1 MNHTRPTPCVEQFL
15 QLTRT
20 AAPGG
25 GYRWQRSWSS
35 ALPAVQVAAAEV
47 NEQQIL
53 ARLNGHGAGE
63 LITELAQSSAGQALS
78 GKHWLTTIT
87 LASLS
92 PAEKLQI
99 AISITTALCDIHGQ
113 GIFVFNLR
121 PGSWVLGDDF
131 QQADCVDFSAAR
143 FCTRDASGCNTFRP
157 AFADPHFLAPEQSF
171 EYVNQLDARTDLYS
185 LGCTLYWLFS
195 GEIPFDELSRG
206 DEIAYAQLSRE
217 VLSTQRP
224 VADDELSKGIW
235 QIIAH
240 LLAKEPQ
247 QRYQSST
254 GLLIDLRA
262 LQAGLHQCQPV
273 TLAGRS
279 VADRL
284 QVPQRL
290 YGREAEVA
298 QLLEAFERVRDGVS
312 EALLIGGYSGV
323 GKSALVAEVR
333 QPILHAGG
341 LFVAGKFDQYQR
353 HQPYSAIAGAF
364 GHFVRYLLSLPVSE
378 MDQWRTRLNGVLHPN
393 GQVLVDLIP
402 ELAMLLGEQPALPA
416 LGADEQQHRFN
427 RAFLAFVHEICQ
439 SHKPLVLFIDDLQWA
454 DMASINLLRLL
465 LTDIDSR
472 HCLLL
477 GAYRDNEVD
486 ERHPFMQMQADVRQ
500 QRARLKRIHL
510 PPLSQPVLAEIIADT
525 LDRPIAEVALL
536 TSLVYQKTAGNPFF
550 FKQFLQELYQGELLQ
565 FEHRQQRWQ
574 WSITAIEQQ
583 GITDNVV
590 ELMARKVNRLTSAA
604 REMLPLAAC
613 IGSSFSLSV
622 LQTLYVDREQE
633 LEQALSAAFDAGL
646 LLPQQSLD
654 DQTPVAAVRFLH
666 DRVQQAAYSRLA
678 PDTRART
685 HYRIGRQLMNSL
697 APACIDERSFELVT
711 HFNQALHLLAA
722 DEVAGVLR
730 LNLQA
735 AARAKAANAYSTAVS
750 YLTCYFELC
759 RHHDIEDDESQ
770 VNAAIEQLECLY
782 LAGDYQVAE
791 NQLAEVSSRCRRLEH
806 QVRLNGILITQY
818 TRYGQLERAISQGLT
833 ALALLGWPLPDEP
846 TMADVGE
853 AIEKA
858 QLALRLQPFAR
869 LAERES
875 IEDPQV
881 LFTLDILMAMQPSCY
896 NSGSLLFPLTILGLL
911 QLTLR
916 HGNSGYSSYVYM
928 MYGLLCTK
936 VLKDYETAFEAA
948 RFSSIISRRYPANPL
963 LEGRLLMMHSNFI
976 LPWQLPL
983 QHSKEVRETAYHHCL
998 EQGDYYWG
1006 VHAYIFGFYAELLI
1020 SSNLDDLL
1028 KRTEEV
1034 VATCEL
1040 IKQPAQSYLS
1050 TLQCNLLKILQGQL
1064 DNRDTLDH
1072 QPGYEQQAQAFYVET
1087 RYMCGRYDRLLGRLL
1102 QGYLFGNYKQA
1113 LAVSL
1118 PADLAADELDEGIF
1132 HEAVYTQLNLLC
1144 ILALQQ
1150 QSPDEVAAHQLAWF
1164 EQGWDKFQAWYQL
1177 NPHNFAPGYYL
1188 ILAEQAVLG
1197 GDDIG
1202 ALVAF
1207 EQAVH
1212 YAEQAGFVMYQAIAC
1227 ERCGHFRLSREQE
1240 MAKAY
1245 LKRAMHCYQAW
1256 GAHAKAA
1263 DIDVLLAQ
1271 LDGSRITAANY
1282 PIDWQA
1288 VLTAS
1293 QEISK
1298 PLALNELSSRMLQR
1312 AATTTGARHVAL
1324 YQRSEQRW
1332 RLTALC
1338 EQGAVISCFAQ
1349 PAAVPA
1355 SLLNYSLNSHQSL
1368 VLEDAVREG
1377 THSLDPYISDRG
1389 VRSAMSL
1396 PLLVRD
1402 QLVGVLYLDHVDKV
1416 NLFSPQ
1422 RVQVMEL
1429 LASQFAI
1436 SLQNAT
1442 YYKQLNQQKQALEQ
1456 AVALRTQELNSQNEH
1471 LEAILEALPLPYVI
1485 TLEDG
1490 QLLRGNERLLSC
1502 LELPAEQLSAVEASQ
1517 FYVDPADREQML
1529 NQVRNQGGV
1538 VDFECQLKTYTGKTF
1553 WALFSA
1559 TQMSLGNDKAIF
1571 AAISD
1576 ISGRKAREEQLL
1588 LEAST
1593 DPLTGVLNRRGFE
1606 QLATAMRLS
1615 APRQGICVTMLDID
1629 HFKRLNDTY
1638 GHAAGD
1644 FVLQEFTAQLQRHL
1658 RDHDILARIG
1668 GEEFALII
1676 TDLSPAK
1683 TLQVLQRLGSLT
1695 ESLLLDYQGETL
1707 KFTIS
1712 GGMTVWQASEPL
1724 TTALHRADLCLYQAK
1739 QQGRNL
1745 ILADIVEDGIGE

>member
-1 MNHTRPTPCVEQFL
+1 MNHPRPTPCVEHFL

-20 AAPGG
+20 AAPSG

-35 ALPAVQVAAAEV
+35 ALPAVQITAAEA
-47 NEQQIL
+47 NERQIL
-53 ARLNGHGAGE
+53 ARLNGQGPAMLALNPDE
-63 LITELAQSSAGQALS
+63 LQGLVSA
-78 GKHWLTTIT
+78 GKHWLTTLT
-87 LASLS
+87 LSSLS
-92 PAEKLQI
+92 PAVKLQI
-99 AISITTALCDIHGQ
+99 AISTTRALCDIHGL

-121 PGSWVLGDDF
+121 PGSLVLSADF
-131 QQADCVDFSAAR
+131 QQAECVDFSAAR
-143 FCTRDASGCNTFRP
+143 FCSRDASGSNTFRP

-171 EYVNQLDARTDLYS
+171 EYLNQLDARTDLYS
-185 LGCTLYWLFS
+185 LGCILYWLFS
-195 GEIPFDELSRG
+195 GEMPFADLSRSE
-206 DEIAYAQLSRE
+206 EIAYAHLSRQVKPAAPASE
-217 VLSTQRP
+217 
-224 VADDELSKGIW
+224 DDELAQGVW
-235 QIIAH
+235 QIIGH

-254 GLLIDLRA
+254 GLLIDLEA
-262 LQAGLHQCQPV
+262 LQTSLNQGQPIS
-273 TLAGRS
+273 LEGRS
-279 VADRL
+279 IADRL

-290 YGREAEVA
+290 YGREAEVG
-298 QLLEAFERVRDGVS
+298 QLLEAFERVRDGAS

-333 QPILHAGG
+333 QPILHTGG

-364 GHFVRYLLSLPVSE
+364 GHFVRYLLSLPAAD
-378 MDQWRTRLNGVLHPN
+378 MAQWRTRLNGVLHPN
-393 GQVLVDLIP
+393 GRVLVELIP
-402 ELAMLLGEQPALPA
+402 ELAMLLGEQPELPP

-427 RAFLAFVHEICQ
+427 RTFLAFVHEICQ

-454 DMASINLLRLL
+454 DIASINLLRLL
-465 LTDIDSR
+465 LTDTDSR

-486 ERHPFMQMQADVRQ
+486 ERHPFMQMQVDVRQ
-500 QRARLKRIHL
+500 QRARLKLIHL
-510 PPLSQPVLAEIIADT
+510 PPLSQPVLTEIIADT
-525 LDRPIAEVALL
+525 LDQPTDEVALL
-536 TSLVYQKTAGNPFF
+536 ASLVYQKTAGNPFF

-565 FEHRQQRWQ
+565 FDHRQQHWR
-574 WSITAIEQQ
+574 WSIRAIEAQ

-590 ELMARKVNRLTSAA
+590 ELMARKVERLSSAA

-613 IGSSFSLSV
+613 IGSTFTLSV
-622 LQTLYVDREQE
+622 LQTLYVDREQA
-633 LEQALSAAFDAGL
+633 LEQGLAAAFDAGL
-646 LLPQQSLD
+646 LLPLSSPEEQS
-654 DQTPVAAVRFLH
+654 TPHAVCFLH

-678 PDTRART
+678 PEMRAQT
-685 HYRIGRQLMNSL
+685 HHRIGRQLMKSL
-697 APACIDERSFELVT
+697 TPAGIEERCFELVT
-711 HFNQALHLLAA
+711 HFNQALHLLAV
-722 DEVAGVLR
+722 DEVDDVLR

-735 AARAKAANAYSTAVS
+735 AAKAKAANAYTTAVS
-750 YLTCYFELC
+750 YLTHYFELC
-759 RHHDIEDDESQ
+759 RRHEMADDESQ
-770 VNAAIEQLECLY
+770 IHAAIEQLECLY

-791 NQLAEVSSRCRRLEH
+791 NLLTEVSSRCRLLEH

-833 ALALLGWPLPDEP
+833 ALSLLGWPLPDSP
-846 TMADVGE
+846 TMADVGG
-853 AIEKA
+853 AIEQA

-869 LAERES
+869 LVERES

-948 RFSSIISRRYPANPL
+948 RFSSIVSRRYPANPL
-963 LEGRLLMMHSNFI
+963 LEGRLMMMHSNFI
-976 LPWQLPL
+976 LPWQSPL
-983 QHSKEVRETAYHHCL
+983 QQSMAVRETAYHHCL
-998 EQGDYYWG
+998 LQGDYYWG
-1006 VHAYIFGFYAELLI
+1006 VHAYIFGFYAELLT
-1020 SSNLDDLL
+1020 SNNLDELL
-1028 KRTEEV
+1028 ERSEQV

-1050 TLQCNLLKILQGQL
+1050 TLQCNLLKILQGKL
-1064 DNRDTLDH
+1064 DNRDNLDH

-1087 RYMCGRYDRLLGRLL
+1087 HYMCGRYDRLLGRLL
-1102 QGYLFGNYKQA
+1102 QGYLFGNYQRA

-1118 PADLAADELDEGIF
+1118 PPDLAADELDEGIF

-1144 ILALQQ
+1144 ILALRQ
-1150 QSPDEVAAHQLAWF
+1150 QSPEEVAAHQLAWF

-1188 ILAEQAVLG
+1188 ILAEQAVLE

-1207 EQAVH
+1207 EQAIH
-1212 YAEQAGFVMYQAIAC
+1212 YAEQAGFVLYQAIAC
-1227 ERCGHFRLSREQE
+1227 ERCGHFRLGREQE
-1240 MAKAY
+1240 MAKAH
-1245 LKRAMHCYQAW
+1245 LRRALHCYQAW

-1263 DIDVLLAQ
+1263 DLDALLAQ
-1271 LDGSRITAANY
+1271 LDGTRITAANY
-1282 PIDWQA
+1282 SIDWQA

-1298 PLALNELSSRMLQR
+1298 PLALNELSSRMLLR

-1324 YQRSEQRW
+1324 YQRCEQRW
-1332 RLTALC
+1332 QLTALC
-1338 EQGAVISCFAQ
+1338 EEGVVISCFAQ
-1349 PAAVPA
+1349 PDVVPA

-1368 VLEDAVREG
+1368 VLEDACREG
-1377 THSLDPYISDRG
+1377 THSLDPYIAERG
-1389 VRSAMSL
+1389 IRSAMSL
-1396 PLLVRD
+1396 PLLVRE
-1402 QLVGVLYLDHVDKV
+1402 QLVGVLYLEHVDKV

-1442 YYKQLNQQKQALEQ
+1442 YYKQLSQQKEALEQ
-1456 AVALRTQELNSQNEH
+1456 AVSQRTLELNNQNAH

-1490 QLLRGNERLLSC
+1490 QLLRGNERLLDC
-1502 LELPAEQLSAVEASQ
+1502 LELPADKLPSVEAAQ

-1529 NQVRNQGGV
+1529 SQVRARGGV

-1559 TQMSLGNDKAIF
+1559 TQMSFDRQKAIF

-1606 QLATAMRLS
+1606 QLASAMRLS
-1615 APRQGICVTMLDID
+1615 TPRQGICVTMLDID
-1629 HFKRLNDTY
+1629 HFKILNDTY

-1644 FVLQEFTAQLQRHL
+1644 VVLQEFTAQLQRHL

-1676 TDLSPAK
+1676 TDLSPTK
-1683 TLQVLQRLGSLT
+1683 TLNVLQRIGRLT
-1695 ESLLLDYQGETL
+1695 EALALEYQGESL
-1707 KFTIS
+1707 RFTVS
-1712 GGMTVWQASEPL
+1712 GGMTVWLPGEPL
-1724 TTALHRADLCLYQAK
+1724 NTALHRADLCLYRAK
-1739 QQGRNL
+1739 EQGRNK
-1745 ILADIVEDGIGE
+1745 ILADLAPGEDD